1 MKYKIIL
8 LYPIFFIF
16 LSCTS
21 RTEKQNVKHE
31 KSAFRIDLQKLTC
44 SDSTT
49 IVRAMEE
56 LKKQYNFIADTSEVN
71 VLYVKNRHD
80 SVFFDFAI
88 FDKKYLNLLFNTGKN
103 VKERG
108 FIVCSGY
115 RLLVFDEI
123 GLFEKKDTY
132 QRIDFGKQRVEDLLF
147 YEPLKYRYYLEK
159 NKKLTFIEES
169 WF

>member
-49 IVRAMEE
+49 IVQAMEE
-56 LKKQYNFIADTSEVN
+56 LKKQYNFIAGT
-71 VLYVKNRHD
+71 
-80 SVFFDFAI
+80 
-88 FDKKYLNLLFNTGKN
+88 
-103 VKERG
+103 
-108 FIVCSGY
+108 
-115 RLLVFDEI
+115 I
-123 GLFEKKDTY
+123 G
-132 QRIDFGKQRVEDLLF
+132 
-147 YEPLKYRYYLEK
+147 
-159 NKKLTFIEES
+159 ES